1 VLVDQDQSRN
11 AKIKQ
16 NVQVG
21 QEWKQKQSVSR
32 SRSK

>member
-21 QEWKQKQSVSR
+21 ARMKAKQNVDK